1 MEFAYWLLLHALE
14 AGKPVPLMN
23 KNLGMGKKDDEEP
36 DQQPDVSTGS
46 PRGQVLKQM

>member
-1 MEFAYWLLLHALE
+1 MEFAYWLLLHVLE
-14 AGKPVPLMN
+14 AGKPVPLMV
-23 KNLGMGKKDDEEP
+23 MGKKEDEEP